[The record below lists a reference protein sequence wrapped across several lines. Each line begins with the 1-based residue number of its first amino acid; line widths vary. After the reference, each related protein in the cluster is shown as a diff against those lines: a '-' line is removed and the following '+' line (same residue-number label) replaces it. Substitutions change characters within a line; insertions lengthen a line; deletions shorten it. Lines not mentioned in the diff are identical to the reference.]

1 MTRKELMA
9 KATDEKKLK
18 LVKQDIKIMCMCIPV
33 VDNIKFARFDKMIQH
48 VYKHTLNNPKLK
60 LNEAITWAATLY
72 WICRDY
78 DDKLLNRCMLSI
90 YKYDV
95 SEVDEKLYGELGE
108 MLCYGMENKFDKTVR
123 HLASIFKKGE

>member
-1 MTRKELMA
+1 
-9 KATDEKKLK
+9 
-18 LVKQDIKIMCMCIPV
+18 
-33 VDNIKFARFDKMIQH
+33 
-48 VYKHTLNNPKLK
+48 
-60 LNEAITWAATLY
+60 
-72 WICRDY
+72 
-78 DDKLLNRCMLSI
+78 MLSI